1 MPVLPWK
8 FGEKMDPIEMYSAD
22 ILTVSANL
30 VGLPA
35 GVVPVEEIEGLSAS
49 VQIYGRH
56 FEDKS
61 VLEVMKKLE

>member
-8 FGEKMDPIEMYSAD
+8 FGEKLDPVEMYSAD

-35 GVVPVEEIEGLSAS
+35 GVVPVGELKGLPVA
-49 VQIYGRH
+49 VQIHGRH

-61 VLEVMKKLE
+61 VLDIMKKL